1 MIATIKIDSDFLISF
16 LRSCGRGADTKGLG
30 QILSRSYT
38 LVEASQPSSIDQ
50 PRTLGLNRYL
60 FRPFKHSWQVLK
72 SHYMTRPEPMTEE
85 QEVFLKH
92 IQKKGLKRTAQR
104 DLILDV
110 FLRTEEHLSYEDLYR
125 LVKLEDPGV
134 GQTTVYRTLK
144 LLTEAGLAREVRFGD
159 GRTHY
164 EHNYKHQHHDHMI
177 CSECG
182 RIIEFFSAELEAIQD
197 AMAAK
202 HRFEVT
208 QHLLRIIGICAEC
221 RRARR
226 QKATEEAHLEPKIRH
241 IAGRTR

>member
-1 MIATIKIDSDFLISF
+1 MENQT
-16 LRSCGRGADTKGLG
+16 
-30 QILSRSYT
+30 
-38 LVEASQPSSIDQ
+38 E
-50 PRTLGLNRYL
+50 
-60 FRPFKHSWQVLK
+60 
-72 SHYMTRPEPMTEE
+72 MTEE
-85 QEVFLKH
+85 QQVFLKH
-92 IQKKGLKRTAQR
+92 IQQKGLKRTSQR

-110 FLRTEEHLSYEDLYR
+110 FLRTEEHLSSEDLYR
-125 LVKLEDPGV
+125 LVQKEDASI

-144 LLTEAGLAREVRFGD
+144 LLSEAGLAREVRFGD

-208 QHLLRIIGICAEC
+208 QHLLRIIGLCAEC
-221 RRARR
+221 RRARKQSAKR
-226 QKATEEAHLEPKIRH
+226 ETVSQIKTKV
-241 IAGRTR
+241 AGGRGSR

>member
-1 MIATIKIDSDFLISF
+1 M
-16 LRSCGRGADTKGLG
+16 
-30 QILSRSYT
+30 
-38 LVEASQPSSIDQ
+38 
-50 PRTLGLNRYL
+50 NR
-60 FRPFKHSWQVLK
+60 Q
-72 SHYMTRPEPMTEE
+72 EPMTEE
-85 QEVFLKH
+85 QEVFLNH

-110 FLRTEEHLSYEDLYR
+110 FLRTERHLSNEDLYR
-125 LVKLEDPGV
+125 LVQEEDASV

-164 EHNYKHQHHDHMI
+164 EHNYKHEHHDHMI

-182 RIIEFFSAELEAIQD
+182 KIIEFYSAELEALQD

-202 HRFEVT
+202 HRFEIS

-221 RRARR
+221 RRARK
-226 QKATEEAHLEPKIRH
+226 QKTNSEAGFQPKVRS
-241 IAGRTR
+241 ASGRALR